1 MSEESIVAGFIK
13 AIEGG
18 TKSTAEIVFDNLTI
32 KIQGTNTSIIING
45 RISFTAVPLQSQ
57 QK

>member
-13 AIEGG
+13 AIEG